1 MAAFDAIKNKWLSRD
16 KAVAPAPSFAAAQEI
31 ADRPDIADAPL
42 AADELADEPGE
53 VMADPAAHWHA
64 KDWDERP
71 LPAARPAMAAQAR
84 FSDKDLRAE
93 ILDLIGSRSTAKAG
107 RALIENLRPMAEAR
121 FNIKEKL
128 SNLLF
133 LSRIVQDGGGAKYGH
148 AKLRSK
154 IRSVTGFLRQHTLP
168 KGGFVELGCG
178 AHDPIAMSTFF
189 YLNGFEPS
197 CGVDLLPPRVEQYS
211 ALSMYDILAN
221 MKLFP
226 ARYVWRGGDPE
237 ALAARIDTIDVAKFE
252 SGDFWGGLDSMA
264 GKVRLIDE
272 DLLICD
278 LQPGSIALLTSF
290 AVLEHVTDIGG
301 IFSRCFDLLAPG
313 GIAYHFIDL
322 ADHRSYRGDDT
333 FTAFSFLTEDEAPP
347 NMNRVRAPQFTEAAL
362 AAGFELLVDRRI
374 LAEMSLAE
382 AENLVAP
389 FAMMARDDVAT
400 TKQHLV
406 LRKPV

>member
-1 MAAFDAIKNKWLSRD
+1 MAAFDAIKSRWLSRD
-16 KAVAPAPSFAAAQEI
+16 KVVAPEPKLAAA
-31 ADRPDIADAPL
+31 PGIADAAL
-42 AADELADEPGE
+42 DADVLADEAGDLTNE
-53 VMADPAAHWHA
+53 PALHRHA
-64 KDWDERP
+64 KSWDERA
-71 LPAARPAMAAQAR
+71 LPAPRLATAAEVR
-84 FSDKDLRAE
+84 FSEKNLRAE
-93 ILDLIGSRSTAKAG
+93 ILDLVSSRSTAKAG
-107 RALIENLRPMAEAR
+107 RALIENLRLMAEAR

-154 IRSVTGFLRQHTLP
+154 IRSVTGFLRQHDLP

-197 CGVDLLPPRVEQYS
+197 CGVDLLPPRVEHYS
-211 ALSMYDILAN
+211 AMSMYDILAN

-226 ARYVWRGGDPE
+226 ERYVWRGGDPK

-290 AVLEHVTDIGG
+290 AVLEHVTDIAG
-301 IFSRCFDLLAPG
+301 IFARCFDLLAPG

-333 FTAFSFLTEDEAPP
+333 FTAFSFLTEDDAPP
-347 NMNRVRAPQFTEAAL
+347 NMNRVRAPQFAEAAL
-362 AAGFELLVDRRI
+362 AAGFELLMDRRI
-374 LAEMSLAE
+374 VAEMSRAE

-389 FAMMARDDVAT
+389 FATMARDDVAT